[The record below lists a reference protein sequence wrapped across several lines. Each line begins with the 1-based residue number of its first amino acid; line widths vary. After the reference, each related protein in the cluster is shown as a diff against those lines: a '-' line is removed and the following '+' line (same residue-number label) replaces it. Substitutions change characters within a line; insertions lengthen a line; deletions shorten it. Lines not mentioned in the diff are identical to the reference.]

1 MARVWAKALMPTLPK
16 RALSSPLLQQHAPAH
31 TEQPFGLFAQQAD
44 PVPQT
49 PNCVISGSTAVV
61 LDTEDTAVGQNENG
75 GRNSEHDTM
84 HASTT
89 SKSRLGGGA
98 DDTAPTSVCTHTV
111 TVNASSGGTKSTH
124 ARARAA
130 CDVSYCTIRC
140 VDEI

>member
-84 HASTT
+84 HAST
-89 SKSRLGGGA
+89 KSRLGGGT

>member
-1 MARVWAKALMPTLPK
+1 MPTLPK

-84 HASTT
+84 HAST
-89 SKSRLGGGA
+89 KSRLGGGA

>member
-1 MARVWAKALMPTLPK
+1 MARGWAKALMPTLPK

-84 HASTT
+84 HAST
-89 SKSRLGGGA
+89 KSRLGGGA